1 LILTQV
7 FGFFVIMGYLAFSYK
22 TPMDALIMIGWLVI
36 RILSSLVFFIYF
48 MYHFKIK
55 VSEPD

>member
-1 LILTQV
+1 
-7 FGFFVIMGYLAFSYK
+7 MGYLAFSYK